1 MSDFVHRWEPGK
13 GRVIL
18 ALHGTGGDE
27 SDLVPIAKMLDPR
40 AAVLAPRGRVLEGTM
55 NRFFRR
61 FEEGVFDLENMR
73 EETAALGDFVVQK
86 GLEHGFDPL
95 DVYALGFS
103 NGANMAASLLLS
115 RPDVLGGAI
124 LLRAMVPFEPS
135 SPVDLNGKRIFMVNG
150 RVDPIIP
157 LDNAQRLAAIFREA
171 GADVKQVVLET
182 GHNLTQGE
190 IGLAREWLQSKSD
203 Q

>member
-27 SDLVPIAKMLDPR
+27 NDLVPIAKMLDPR
-40 AAVLAPRGRVLEGTM
+40 AAVLSPRGRVLEGTM

-73 EETAALGDFVVQK
+73 DETAALADFVVQK

-103 NGANMAASLLLS
+103 NGANIAASLLLS
-115 RPDVLGGAI
+115 RPDVLGGGI
-124 LLRAMVPFEPS
+124 LLRSMVPFEPS
-135 SPVDLNGKRIFMVNG
+135 STHDLSSKRIFMVNG

-157 LDNAQRLAAIFREA
+157 VENANRLASTFREF
-171 GADVKQVVLET
+171 GADVKHVMLET
-182 GHNLTQGE
+182 GHNLTREE
-190 IGLAREWLQSKSD
+190 IGLAKEWLESK
-203 Q
+203 

>member
-1 MSDFVHRWEPGK
+1 MSHFIHRWESGK

-27 SDLVPIAKMLDPR
+27 NDLVPIAKMLDPR
-40 AAVLAPRGRVLEGTM
+40 AAVLSPRGRVLEGTM

-61 FEEGVFDLENMR
+61 FEEGVFDLDNMR
-73 EETAALGDFVVQK
+73 EETEVLADFVVQK

-103 NGANMAASLLLS
+103 NGANIAASMLLS
-115 RPDVLGGAI
+115 RPDVLAGGI
-124 LLRAMVPFEPS
+124 LLRSMVPFEPS
-135 SPVDLNGKRIFMVNG
+135 KDIEMEGKKILMING

-157 LDNAQRLAAIFREA
+157 IDNAKRLAEIFSNA
-171 GADVKQVVLET
+171 GADVKQIMLET
-182 GHNLTQGE
+182 GHSLTREE
-190 IGLAREWLQSKSD
+190 IVFAKEWLEKH
-203 Q
+203 